1 MPAAAPAAPPAAAPA
16 APAPAAP
23 AAPPAPRQ
31 PEAPESEWLEE
42 AGADLDAMDR
52 GEAVPERGAYVPPKK
67 PEKKPDDDVPPQPDP
82 KVVKKPDAP
91 PKPEDKA
98 PIDEA
103 KMTVPQLRKNR
114 DELKARI
121 AKELEPEIQ
130 KLRTQVSELE
140 KKAPADVKP
149 FEEKLATAQ
158 KRIADQEALIQ
169 HLAYER
175 SAEFNDNYAKPYQE
189 RWAEAVRN
197 MAEYKVEMPDG
208 STRQASEK
216 DLVAL
221 GQMSLGDR
229 RNAANAMFGDSA
241 DDVMAE
247 VRDVVKLSQAQENAL
262 QQHAQK
268 AAKFAEESKTKAA
281 EQSRLREQNW
291 QTNNQSLAEK
301 YPKWFAPDPEDTEGN
316 SLLKKGF
323 AVADLLFAPTTLDD
337 AARQL
342 LPKSFL
348 TDLEANKGRLS
359 PEAQTKLDAMIRN
372 KAAGFDRLSLR
383 VKSLSKELE
392 EANAKLAQY
401 EESEPGTGGDAP
413 TGGGP
418 VGDYQAEYEA
428 EIDKLDK
435 R

>member
-1 MPAAAPAAPPAAAPA
+1 MPAAPAAPPAAAPA
-16 APAPAAP
+16 APTPAAP
-23 AAPPAPRQ
+23 SPSPALRQ
-31 PEAPESEWLEE
+31 PEVPESEWLDEV
-42 AGADLDAMDR
+42 GTDLEAMDR
-52 GEAVPERGAYVPPKK
+52 GEAVPERGAYVPPEKR
-67 PEKKPDDDVPPQPDP
+67 EKKPADDAPPQPDP

-91 PKPEDKA
+91 FKPEDKA

-140 KKAPADVKP
+140 KRAPADVKP
-149 FEEKLATAQ
+149 FEEKLTTAQ

-169 HLAYER
+169 YLNYEKSQDFTDKYATPYR
-175 SAEFNDNYAKPYQE
+175 EAWGKALTDLAEFEVELSDGQTRKGTQHDLMRLAGMTLG
-189 RWAEAVRN
+189 EARK
-197 MAEYKVEMPDG
+197 E
-208 STRQASEK
+208 
-216 DLVAL
+216 
-221 GQMSLGDR
+221 
-229 RNAANAMFGDSA
+229 ANRMFGDSA
-241 DDVMAE
+241 DDVMFHVRE
-247 VRDVVKLSQAQENAL
+247 VRRLADAQDKALKDAQTNAT
-262 QQHAQK
+262 
-268 AAKFAEESKTKAA
+268 KFADENKTRAA

-359 PEAQTKLDAMIRN
+359 PGAETKLHAMIRN
-372 KAAGFDRLSLR
+372 KAAGFDRLALR

-401 EESEPGTGGDAP
+401 EQSEPGTGGDAP

-418 VGDYQAEYEA
+418 GGDYQAEYEA